1 MEIEAVLNVAIP
13 ALIVMF
19 FLGLFY
25 VKLKEPVDLFL
36 AWIGRG
42 IKGIFLRGREVS
54 ESIVVE
60 DVITYI

>member
-1 MEIEAVLNVAIP
+1 MEINAILDITIP

-25 VKLKEPVDLFL
+25 IKLKEPVDLFL
-36 AWIGRG
+36 SWIGRI
-42 IKGIFLRGREVS
+42 IKGIFLKGKETS